1 MLSFCVGVGVHSPF
15 RVQPNYSVEV
25 VLLLCCV
32 VVGDVTINTTI
43 KRGDTTNKPRE
54 QAGSCQ
60 ILNVTQNSRQS

>member
-1 MLSFCVGVGVHSPF
+1 MVAVVWGAMHIHF
-15 RVQPNYSVEV
+15 RVKPNYSVEV
-25 VLLLCCV
+25 VLWLCCV
-32 VVGDVTINTTI
+32 VVGVVTINTKI